1 MKIQLE
7 IEYKKWLLPEK
18 KKEQEIVIKSKP
30 KPVEEDDFDPD
41 DIDFEKALEDF
52 EENK

>member
-1 MKIQLE
+1 M
-7 IEYKKWLLPEK
+7 LPDK

-30 KPVEEDDFDPD
+30 KPVEDDFDPD